1 MQPEITQ
8 PLSNRT
14 CLYIRLVGGES
25 AEQNDCYG
33 RLGER
38 GEGMNRGSVQ
48 IKTETGETA
57 VILAELLAHNA
68 CTFCCKRLGGAGVVQ
83 VRPPL
88 CPPYNTSGDP

>member
-25 AEQNDCYG
+25 AGQNDCYG

-48 IKTETGETA
+48 IKTETGEEERRQLHT
-57 VILAELLAHNA
+57 LHAHSA
-68 CTFCCKRLGGAGVVQ
+68 ARGWGGRGSASEASPL
-83 VRPPL
+83 PPL
-88 CPPYNTSGDP
+88 QHIW